1 MKKFVI
7 KIIQENIQFSHRPI
21 VIRGGESV
29 SSEMGDIDIL
39 VRKNELKKTIFEFV
53 NHITK
58 NGWQVISYRKLF
70 YLSSII
76 IINDSKFPSN
86 SLKIDFFN
94 GIGWYG
100 LVKKK
105 YDDLFFNNKTDSEI
119 IMSSITLVHKL
130 TYAGS
135 FNQKDFYRLGDN
147 IKTSLE
153 FLELDNI
160 INEKVIRNGIIST
173 FLKWKIRFKISNYK
187 KHEIIKWF
195 SSVFYRVL
203 ISSFK
208 KNISLGRFIY
218 ISCNGADKNEIE
230 KKLSNVFVESGDKVI
245 PKFIL
250 LSTNS
255 NLKSKNKLLKLLSLI
270 YYNISIFIL
279 NIKKLNGK
287 YYFLFDVNNNLK
299 NLNKMP
305 KNHIDLNSKSF
316 NKFNPLH
323 FSINKII
330 FQEIKADLKISI

>member
-1 MKKFVI
+1 
-7 KIIQENIQFSHRPI
+7 
-21 VIRGGESV
+21 
-29 SSEMGDIDIL
+29 MGDIDIL

-160 INEKVIRNGIIST
+160 INEKAIRNGIISA
-173 FLKWKIRFKISNYK
+173 FLKWKIGLKYQTIRNM
-187 KHEIIKWF
+187 
-195 SSVFYRVL
+195 
-203 ISSFK
+203 
-208 KNISLGRFIY
+208 
-218 ISCNGADKNEIE
+218 
-230 KKLSNVFVESGDKVI
+230 KL
-245 PKFIL
+245 
-250 LSTNS
+250 
-255 NLKSKNKLLKLLSLI
+255 
-270 YYNISIFIL
+270 
-279 NIKKLNGK
+279 
-287 YYFLFDVNNNLK
+287 
-299 NLNKMP
+299 
-305 KNHIDLNSKSF
+305 
-316 NKFNPLH
+316 
-323 FSINKII
+323 
-330 FQEIKADLKISI
+330 